1 MRFLQRGLTGLFILA
16 VTLGLLAY
24 GALMVRGAFEARMA
38 REARVPEFQERVF
51 SVNAVPVR
59 AERITPVITAYGEI
73 GSGRTLEIRPAV
85 GGTITWL
92 AEDFVAGG
100 AFEAGEVMIRIDDAD
115 ARSVLARS
123 EADLSDAQAETRDA
137 ARALELAKDELA
149 TSREQAA
156 LRQRAFERQQN
167 LKERGVGTDAAVE
180 SAELAA
186 SSARAAVLT
195 RRQALA
201 QAEARVDSSATRLER
216 AEIALEEARRRLEE
230 IEITAR
236 FDGLLASALAVE
248 GRLVSPGERLGELV
262 DPDDLE
268 VAFRLSTQAYSR
280 LLTDGGE
287 LEDADVTVLLGD
299 FGVDLTARGRLS
311 REGAAIASGETGRM
325 LYAELDRAAGF
336 KPGDFVTVKIEEA
349 PLAGVTKLPAT
360 ALGADM
366 TVLVIGDEN
375 RLELASVELLRRQ
388 GDEVIVR
395 ADALVGQLVVA
406 QRTPL
411 LGPGISVKPITS
423 DSASEAG
430 DTPDEADMIE
440 LTEARRAALMAAV
453 RSSSQM
459 PEDVKQRLL
468 AQLEEPKVPART
480 VARIEDRMGG

>member
-38 REARVPEFQERVF
+38 REAQVPEFEERVF
-51 SVNAVPVR
+51 SVNAVRVS

-73 GSGRTLEIRPAV
+73 DSRRTLEIRPAV

-100 AFEAGEVMIRIDDAD
+100 AFAAGDVMIRIDDAD
-115 ARSVLARS
+115 ARSVLART

-156 LRQRAFERQQN
+156 LRERAFERQQN
-167 LKERGVGTDAAVE
+167 LKARGVGTDAAVE
-180 SAELAA
+180 SAEIAA

-201 QAEARVDSSATRLER
+201 QAEARVDSSATRLAR
-216 AEIALEEARRRLEE
+216 AEIALEEARRRLDE
-230 IEITAR
+230 IEIAAR
-236 FDGLLASALAVE
+236 FDGVLANPQAVE
-248 GRLVSPGERLGELV
+248 GRLVSQGERLGELV

-268 VAFRLSTQAYSR
+268 VAFRLSTQAYSLLLNDAGR
-280 LLTDGGE
+280 LE
-287 LEDADVTVLLGD
+287 EAAVTVLLDD
-299 FGVDLTARGRLS
+299 FGVDLTAEGRLS
-311 REGAAIASGETGRM
+311 RAGAAIASGETGRM
-325 LYAELDRAAGF
+325 LYAELEGAAGF

-349 PLAGVTKLPAT
+349 PMDGVTKLPAT

-366 TVLVIGDEN
+366 NVLVISAEN
-375 RLELASVELLRRQ
+375 RLELAPVELLRRQ
-388 GDEVIVR
+388 GDDVLVR
-395 ADALVGQLVVA
+395 AEELVGKLVVA

-411 LGPGISVKPITS
+411 LGAGISVKPITRE
-423 DSASEAG
+423 SAAEVPESAE
-430 DTPDEADMIE
+430 MIE
-440 LTEARRAALMAAV
+440 LTAARRAALVAAV
-453 RSSSQM
+453 KSSAQM
-459 PEDVKQRLL
+459 SDELKQRLL
-468 AQLEEPKVPART
+468 AQLEEPRVPARMI
-480 VARIEDRMGG
+480 ARIEDRMGG

>member
-38 REARVPEFQERVF
+38 REARVPEFEERVF
-51 SVNAVPVR
+51 SVNAVRVS

-73 GSGRTLEIRPAV
+73 GSRRTLEIRPAV

-92 AEDFVAGG
+92 AENFVAGG
-100 AFEAGEVMIRIDDAD
+100 AFEAGEVMLRVDDAD
-115 ARSVLARS
+115 ARSALARS

-137 ARALELAKDELA
+137 ARALALAKDELA

-156 LRQRAFERQQN
+156 LRQRAFERQEN
-167 LKERGVGTDAAVE
+167 LKARGVGTDAAVE
-180 SAELAA
+180 AAEIAA
-186 SSARAAVLT
+186 SSARAAVLA

-216 AEIALEEARRRLEE
+216 AEIALEEAQRRLQE

-236 FDGLLASALAVE
+236 FDGLLASAMAVE
-248 GRLVSPGERLGELV
+248 GRLVNAGERLGELV

-280 LLTDGGE
+280 LLTDEGR
-287 LEDADVTVLLGD
+287 LEPAAVTVLLGD
-299 FGVDLTARGRLS
+299 FGVDLTAQGQLS

-325 LYAELDRAAGF
+325 LYGELDRAAGF
-336 KPGDFVTVKIEEA
+336 KPGDFVTVMIEEA
-349 PLAGVTKLPAT
+349 PLEGVTKLPAT

-366 TVLVIGDEN
+366 NVLVIDAEN
-375 RLELASVELLRRQ
+375 RLELAPVELLRRQ
-388 GDEVIVR
+388 GDDVIVR
-395 ADALVGQLVVA
+395 AEGLVGRLVVG

-423 DSASEAG
+423 DSASGAAEPPGEA
-430 DTPDEADMIE
+430 EMIA

-453 RSSSQM
+453 RSSAQM
-459 PEDVKQRLL
+459 PEDVKERLL
-468 AQLEEPKVPART
+468 AQLGEPKVPARM

>member
-38 REARVPEFQERVF
+38 REARVPEFEERVF
-51 SVNAVPVR
+51 SVNAVRVN

-73 GSGRTLEIRPAV
+73 GSRSTLEIRPAV

-100 AFEAGEVMIRIDDAD
+100 AFKAGEVMIRIDDAD
-115 ARSVLARS
+115 ARSALARS

-137 ARALELAKDELA
+137 ARALELARGELA
-149 TSREQAA
+149 TAREQAA

-180 SAELAA
+180 NAEIAA
-186 SSARAAVLT
+186 STARAAVLT

-201 QAEARVDSSATRLER
+201 QAEARVDSSATRLAR
-216 AEIALEEARRRLEE
+216 AKIAVEDATRRLEE
-230 IEITAR
+230 TEIAAR
-236 FDGLLASALAVE
+236 FDGVLASAMAVE
-248 GRLVSPGERLGELV
+248 GRLVSPNERLGELV

-280 LLTDGGE
+280 LLNEKGE
-287 LEDADVTVLLGD
+287 LEDAGVTVLLGD
-299 FGVDLTARGRLS
+299 FGVDLTAQGRLS
-311 REGAAIASGETGRM
+311 REGAAIDSGETGRM

-349 PLAGVTKLPAT
+349 PLEGVTKLPAT

-366 TVLVIGDEN
+366 NVLVIDDEN
-375 RLELASVELLRRQ
+375 RLERAPVTLLRRQ
-388 GDEVIVR
+388 GDDVIVR
-395 ADALVGQLVVA
+395 AEELVGKLVVA

-411 LGPGISVKPITS
+411 LGPGISVKPITR
-423 DSASEAG
+423 DAASGAG
-430 DTPDEADMIE
+430 EVPGEADMIE

-453 RSSSQM
+453 KSSSQM
-459 PEDVKQRLL
+459 PEDVKERLL
-468 AQLEEPKVPART
+468 ARLEEPRVPARM